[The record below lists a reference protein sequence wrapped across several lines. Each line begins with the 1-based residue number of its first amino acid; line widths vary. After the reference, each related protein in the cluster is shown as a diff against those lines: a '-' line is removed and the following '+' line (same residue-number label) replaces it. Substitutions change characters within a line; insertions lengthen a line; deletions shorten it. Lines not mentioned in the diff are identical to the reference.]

1 MSTNSLPLTHHSIS
15 AARTTLHPPHIH
27 LTPVLTSTTLSALAS
42 SPRGSRTAGERPA
55 QPTLRLW
62 FKCEN
67 LQRGGSFKIRGAVY
81 ALGRLLEEEERK
93 RVEGVEEGRLDGWV
107 REKGVVT
114 HSSGNHAQAVALAAR
129 DHNLPAH
136 IIMPSIATPQKI
148 AAAKAYGARVYLSGS
163 TYPEREALTRQ
174 VISATGARLISSC
187 DHPDIILGQGTMG
200 LEMQEQVSALMSSS
214 SSSSSSLNPYGR
226 DSPKGLLDG
235 IITPCGGGGMLSG
248 VALSAEGTGVR
259 VFGAEPSYQGADDGR
274 RGFYAGERIEQ
285 VETMTVAEGLRVPVG
300 RGPWEV
306 IHGRGLVRDMYSVGE
321 EEILAATRL
330 VWERMKLVVEPS
342 ACVGLAVVL
351 FDEEFRA
358 MVEREAGEDG
368 WDLGIVLSGGN
379 VGGEVVAQMLMS
391 DDSARL

>member
-1 MSTNSLPLTHHSIS
+1 MSTNSLPLTRDSIS

-42 SPRGSRTAGERPA
+42 SPRGSGTEGGGGGGGERPA

-81 ALGRLLEEEERK
+81 ALERLLEEEGR
-93 RVEGVEEGRLDGWV
+93 EGVEGAEEERIDGWV

-114 HSSGNHAQAVALAAR
+114 HSSGNHAQALALAAR

-200 LEMQEQVSALMSSS
+200 LEMEEQVSALMSS
-214 SSSSSSLNPYGR
+214 LNPYERGNLAG
-226 DSPKGLLDG
+226 KGLDG

-300 RGPWEV
+300 RWPWGV
-306 IHGRGLVRDMYSVGE
+306 IHGRGLVSGMYSVGE

-351 FDEEFRA
+351 FDDEFRA

-379 VGGEVVAQMLMS
+379 VGGKAVSQMLS
-391 DDSARL
+391 DESARL

>member
-1 MSTNSLPLTHHSIS
+1 MSTNSLPLTRHSIS

-42 SPRGSRTAGERPA
+42 SPRGSGTAGKRPA

-81 ALGRLLEEEERK
+81 ALGRLLEGEEREGIEGAEEERI
-93 RVEGVEEGRLDGWV
+93 DGWV

-114 HSSGNHAQAVALAAR
+114 HSSGNHAQALALAAR
-129 DHNLPAH
+129 DQNLPAH

-174 VISATGARLISSC
+174 VISTTGARLISSC

-200 LEMQEQVSALMSSS
+200 LEMQEQVSSLMN
-214 SSSSSSLNPYGR
+214 SLNPYGC
-226 DSPKGLLDG
+226 DLGENDLGKGGLDG

-259 VFGAEPSYQGADDGR
+259 IFGAEPSFQGADDGR
-274 RGFYAGERIEQ
+274 RGFYAGERVEQ

-300 RGPWEV
+300 RWPWGV
-306 IHGRGLVRDMYSVGE
+306 IHGRGLVSGMYSVGE

-351 FDEEFRA
+351 FDDEFRA
-358 MVEREAGEDG
+358 LVEREAGEDG

-379 VGGEVVAQMLMS
+379 VGGEAVAQMLS
-391 DDSARL
+391 DESARL

>member
-1 MSTNSLPLTHHSIS
+1 MSTNSLPLTRHSIS

-81 ALGRLLEEEERK
+81 ALGRLLE
-93 RVEGVEEGRLDGWV
+93 GVEEGRIDGWV

-114 HSSGNHAQAVALAAR
+114 HSSGNHAQALALAAR
-129 DHNLPAH
+129 DHNLAAH

-200 LEMQEQVSALMSSS
+200 LEMQEQVSALMN
-214 SSSSSSLNPYGR
+214 SSLSPYGR
-226 DSPKGLLDG
+226 DTPKGKKGLLDG

-351 FDEEFRA
+351 FDEDFRA

-379 VGGEVVAQMLMS
+379 VGGEAVAQMLMS

>member
-1 MSTNSLPLTHHSIS
+1 MSTNSLPLTRYSIS
-15 AARTTLHPPHIH
+15 AARATLHPPHIH

-42 SPRGSRTAGERPA
+42 SPRGSGTEGGGREGGQRPV
-55 QPTLRLW
+55 QPTVRLW

-67 LQRGGSFKIRGAVY
+67 LQRGG
-81 ALGRLLEEEERK
+81 
-93 RVEGVEEGRLDGWV
+93 
-107 REKGVVT
+107 
-114 HSSGNHAQAVALAAR
+114 NHAQALALAAR
-129 DHNLPAH
+129 DRNLAAH

-187 DHPDIILGQGTMG
+187 DDPDIILGQGTMG
-200 LEMQEQVSALMSSS
+200 LEMQEQVSALMR
-214 SSSSSSLNPYGR
+214 SLNPYECGN
-226 DSPKGLLDG
+226 PGKGLDG

-274 RGFYAGERIEQ
+274 RGFYVGERIEQ

-300 RGPWEV
+300 RWPWGV
-306 IHGRGLVRDMYSVGE
+306 IHGRGLVSGMYSVGE

-351 FDEEFRA
+351 FDDQFRA
-358 MVEREAGEDG
+358 MVKREAGEDG

-379 VGGEVVAQMLMS
+379 VGGEAVVQMLS
-391 DDSARL
+391 DESARR